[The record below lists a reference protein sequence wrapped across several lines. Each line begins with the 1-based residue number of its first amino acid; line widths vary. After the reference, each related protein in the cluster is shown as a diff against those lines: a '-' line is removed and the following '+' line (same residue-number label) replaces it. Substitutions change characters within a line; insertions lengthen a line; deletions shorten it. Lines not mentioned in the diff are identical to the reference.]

1 MKEQNLILGILAHVD
16 AGKTTLSEAL
26 LHITGA
32 VRNAGRV
39 DHGNAFL
46 DTDEMEK
53 ERGITIFSKQAR
65 FVSEREDV
73 RHSYTLLDTPGH
85 ADFSTEMERVLG
97 VLDCAVLVIS
107 AADGVNGQVRVL
119 WRLLDHYNVPVFVFV
134 NKMDQDGADR
144 EALLA
149 SIKKELSTR
158 CVDVMPG
165 AAGSAGGAARA
176 AAGSLAAGENSG
188 RPAAAGI
195 PAVGGTASSLT
206 EQLEDPAV
214 QEEIAVCDD
223 DLLDRYLEGEPVG
236 IDEIRKL
243 TAGRKLFPVLF
254 GAALREQGVA
264 ELLEALNLMIVPPR
278 YGDEFGARVFKI
290 TRDGGARLTWMKLT
304 GGSLKV
310 KTPMPDCTDDKG
322 NPEKIEQIRLYSG
335 SKFEPRQ
342 EAQAG
347 EVCAVT
353 GLTRTRV
360 GQGIG
365 AESGGEEELLQP
377 VLRCAVILPPGE
389 DLFKAYRNLCILEE
403 EDPTLHLFY
412 DEEKKEI
419 TAQIM
424 GQVQKEILQ
433 RMIRERLGLNV
444 SFGDPSIIYKETI
457 ARAAE
462 GVGHFEPLRHYA
474 EVHLLLE
481 PGVPGSGLVFENR
494 CRADVLAVNWQRL
507 IMTHLEEKRHRGVL
521 TGAELTDMKISLLTG
536 KAHLKHTEGGDFRQA
551 TYRAVRQGLMMTES
565 VLLEPYYN
573 FRLEIPQESLGRA
586 LTDLQQ
592 MGANFTQPDLEEGR
606 SVITGS
612 APVSRIGN
620 YAESLAAYT
629 RGEGQ
634 ITCTLK
640 GYAPCVNAEEV
651 IAASGY
657 DPELDLRNPTG
668 SVFCSHGAGTPVPW
682 YEVRERMHVDSGWRD
697 PSDGPRT
704 GKAMLGYDDEWD
716 GEEWDSD
723 SWSDDL
729 AYGGAGRTGLRAG
742 VKKEEKPSSFSER
755 EARFFAEEEELR
767 RIFERTY
774 GPIRSRFGEDADP
787 DGVFGSDAGRG
798 GRSGRG
804 GKGYGKYKKAAR
816 VISAEP
822 PDPRSHAAK
831 KVSEKEYLLID
842 GYNII
847 FAWEDLRELALKDIM
862 AARDKLIDLIV
873 DFAGFRREHVI
884 LVFDAY
890 KVCGG
895 RGEVIRVGGI
905 DVIYTKEAETADLYI
920 EKAAHEL
927 SKKYKVTV
935 ATSDA
940 VEQVIIYGAGAYRM
954 SAQNL
959 LEELVLTK
967 GMMREHYEKREE
979 TRPGGLLAGMS
990 EETAEALRKHLEEME
1005 E

>member
-1 MKEQNLILGILAHVD
+1 MIEQNLILGILAHVD

-32 VRNAGRV
+32 VRRAGRV
-39 DHGNAFL
+39 DHGDAFL
-46 DTDEMEK
+46 DTDDMEK

-65 FVSEREDV
+65 FISERGET
-73 RHSYTLLDTPGH
+73 RRTYTLQDTPGH
-85 ADFSTEMERVLG
+85 VDFSTEMERVLG
-97 VLDCAVLVIS
+97 ILDCAVLVIS

-119 WRLLDHYNVPVFVFV
+119 WRLLEHYNVPVFLFV
-134 NKMDQDGADR
+134 NKMDQNGADR

-158 CVDVMPG
+158 CVDIMPG
-165 AAGSAGGAARA
+165 SGAGTAM
-176 AAGSLAAGENSG
+176 SLADC
-188 RPAAAGI
+188 
-195 PAVGGTASSLT
+195 
-206 EQLEDPAV
+206 LEDPDV

-223 DLLDRYLEGEPVG
+223 ELMNAYFDGEMVTVPQ
-236 IDEIRKL
+236 ICEL

-254 GAALREQGVA
+254 GAALREQGVS
-264 ELLEALNLMIVPPR
+264 ELLECLDTLIQPPV
-278 YGDEFGARVFKI
+278 YGDEFGARIFKI

-304 GGSLKV
+304 GGKLSV
-310 KTPMPDCTDDKG
+310 KTPLADCTDDKG
-322 NPEKIEQIRLYSG
+322 MPEKVEQIRFYSG
-335 SKFEPRQ
+335 GKFETKQ
-342 EAQAG
+342 EAVAG
-347 EVCAVT
+347 EVCAIT
-353 GLTRTRV
+353 GLTRTKI

-365 AESGGEEELLQP
+365 AESEGEEELLQP
-377 VLRCAVILPPGE
+377 VLRCKVILPPGE
-389 DLFKAYRNLCILEE
+389 DLFKAYKNLSILEE
-403 EDPTLHLFY
+403 EDPTLHLGY

-433 RMIRERLGLNV
+433 RMIRERLGLRV
-444 SFGDPSIIYKETI
+444 DFGDPSIIYKETI
-457 ARAAE
+457 ARTVE

-521 TGAELTDMKISLLTG
+521 TGAEITDMKISLLTG
-536 KAHLKHTEGGDFRQA
+536 RAHLKHTEGGDFRQA

-565 VLLEPYYN
+565 VLLEPFYN

-592 MGANFTQPDLEEGR
+592 MGANFTQPDLEDGR
-606 SVITGS
+606 SIITGS
-612 APVSRIGN
+612 APVSRIAN
-620 YAESLAAYT
+620 YAETLAAYT

-640 GYAPCVNAEEV
+640 GYEPCVNAEEV

-697 PSDGPRT
+697 PSDGPGT
-704 GKAMLGYDDEWD
+704 GKALLGYDDDWD
-716 GEEWDSD
+716 E
-723 SWSDDL
+723 DL

-742 VKKEEKPSSFSER
+742 VRKEEKPVSFSER
-755 EARFFAEEEELR
+755 EARLFAEEDELR

-774 GPIRSRFGEDADP
+774 GPIKSRFGDDEP
-787 DGVFGSDAGRG
+787 DS
-798 GRSGRG
+798 GRSVKSWKR
-804 GKGYGKYKKAAR
+804 ASR
-816 VISAEP
+816 VISADP
-822 PDPRSHAAK
+822 PDKRSHAAK
-831 KVSEKEYLLID
+831 KAVEKEYLLID
-842 GYNII
+842 GYNIV
-847 FAWEDLRELALKDIM
+847 FAWEELREMALRDIM
-862 AARDKLIDLIV
+862 AARDKLIDMLV
-873 DFAGFRREHVI
+873 DFAGFRKEHVI

-890 KVCGG
+890 KVRGG
-895 RGEVIRVGGI
+895 RGEVIHVGGI

-959 LEELVLTK
+959 LEELLLTK
-967 GMMREHYEKREE
+967 GLMREHYEKREAKQA
-979 TRPGGLLAGMS
+979 GGILAQMS
-990 EETAEALRKHLEEME
+990 EEDARALQEHLENLE
-1005 E
+1005 EE

>member
-1 MKEQNLILGILAHVD
+1 MTKQNLILGILAHVD

-32 VRNAGRV
+32 VRKAGRV
-39 DHGNAFL
+39 DHKDAFL
-46 DTDEMEK
+46 DTNEMEK

-65 FVSEREDV
+65 FTSSRENVER
-73 RHSYTLLDTPGH
+73 SYTLLDTPGH
-85 ADFSTEMERVLG
+85 VDFSTEMERVLG

-119 WRLLDHYNVPVFVFV
+119 WRLLDHYKVPTFLFV

-144 EALLA
+144 AVLLS
-149 SIKKELSTR
+149 SIKKELSTK

-165 AAGSAGGAARA
+165 NGPLS
-176 AAGSLAAGENSG
+176 
-188 RPAAAGI
+188 
-195 PAVGGTASSLT
+195 
-206 EQLEDPAV
+206 EQLAQGDV

-223 DLLDRYLEGEPVG
+223 ALLNAYLEGEPVTNEQ
-236 IDEIRKL
+236 ICRL
-243 TAGRKLFPVLF
+243 TADRKLFPVLF
-254 GAALREQGVA
+254 GAALREQGVPA
-264 ELLEALNLMIVPPR
+264 LLECLDTLIQPPV
-278 YGDEFGARVFKI
+278 YGDAFGARIFKI

-304 GGSLKV
+304 GGRLSV
-310 KTPMPDCTDDKG
+310 KTPLAECTDEKG
-322 NPEKIEQIRLYSG
+322 SPEKVEQIRFYSG
-335 SKFEPRQ
+335 SKYEARQ
-342 EAQAG
+342 EAVAG

-365 AESGGEEELLQP
+365 AEASGAEELLQP
-377 VLRCAVILPPGE
+377 VLRCAVLLPPGE
-389 DLFKAYRNLCILEE
+389 DLFKAYRSLRTLEE
-403 EDPTLHLFY
+403 EDPTLHLTY

-433 RMIRERLGLNV
+433 RMIRERLGLRV
-444 SFGDPSIIYKETI
+444 SFGEPSIIYKETI
-457 ARAAE
+457 ARAVE

-494 CRADVLAVNWQRL
+494 CRADILAVNWQRL

-521 TGAELTDMKISLLTG
+521 TGAEITDMKISLLTG
-536 KAHLKHTEGGDFRQA
+536 RAHLKHTEGGDFRQA

-565 VLLEPYYN
+565 VLLEPFYS
-573 FRLEIPQESLGRA
+573 FRMEIPQESLGRA

-592 MGANFTQPDLEEGR
+592 MGASFTQPDLEDGR

-612 APVSRIGN
+612 APVSQIAN
-620 YAESLAAYT
+620 YAEQLAAYT

-640 GYAPCVNAEEV
+640 GYEPCTNAEEI

-657 DPELDLRNPTG
+657 DPELDLRNPPG
-668 SVFCSHGAGTPVPW
+668 SVFCVHGAGTPVPW

-697 PSDGPRT
+697 PSDGPLT
-704 GKAMLGYDDEWD
+704 GKAMLGYA
-716 GEEWDSD
+716 EE
-723 SWSDDL
+723 DL
-729 AYGGAGRTGLRAG
+729 WEEDMSYGSAGRTGLRAG
-742 VKKEEKPSSFSER
+742 VRKAEKPASFSER
-755 EARFFAEEEELR
+755 EAKLFAEEDELR

-774 GPIRSRFGEDADP
+774 GPIKSRFSDEEP
-787 DGVFGSDAGRG
+787 DN
-798 GRSGRG
+798 GRSAKSWKR
-804 GKGYGKYKKAAR
+804 ASR
-816 VISAEP
+816 VISADP
-822 PDPRSHAAK
+822 PDKRSHAARK
-831 KVSEKEYLLID
+831 ATEKEYLLID
-842 GYNII
+842 GYNIV
-847 FAWEDLRELALKDIM
+847 FAWEDLRELAAKDIM
-862 AARDKLIDLIV
+862 AARDKLIDMIV
-873 DFAGFRREHVI
+873 DFAGFRKEHVI

-890 KVCGG
+890 KVRGG
-895 RGEVIRVGGI
+895 RGEVIHVGGI

-927 SKKYKVTV
+927 SKRYKVTV

-967 GMMREHYEKREE
+967 SLMREHYEKKD
-979 TRPGGLLAGMS
+979 GGKSGGVLAGMS
-990 EETAEALRKHLEEME
+990 EETAAALQKHLESLE

>member
-1 MKEQNLILGILAHVD
+1 MDDTMTEQNMILGILAHVD

-32 VRNAGRV
+32 VRKAGRV
-39 DHGNAFL
+39 DHKDAFL
-46 DTDEMEK
+46 DTNEMEK

-65 FVSEREDV
+65 FTSV
-73 RHSYTLLDTPGH
+73 RGEQQRSYTLLDTPGH
-85 ADFSTEMERVLG
+85 VDFSTEMERVLG

-119 WRLLDHYNVPVFVFV
+119 WRLLDHYRVPTCIFV

-144 EALLA
+144 AALLA
-149 SIKKELSTR
+149 SIRKELGTR

-165 AAGSAGGAARA
+165 SGT
-176 AAGSLAAGENSG
+176 LAD
-188 RPAAAGI
+188 
-195 PAVGGTASSLT
+195 
-206 EQLEDPAV
+206 QLESGDV

-223 DLLDRYLEGEPVG
+223 ALLDAYLEGEPVSVSQMC
-236 IDEIRKL
+236 RL
-243 TAGRKLFPVLF
+243 TAERKLFPVLF
-254 GAALREQGVA
+254 GAALREQGVP
-264 ELLEALNLMIVPPR
+264 ELLECLDTLLQPPV
-278 YGDEFGARVFKI
+278 YGDTFGAKVFKI

-304 GGSLKV
+304 GGRLSV
-310 KTPMPDCTDDKG
+310 KTPLAECTDEKG
-322 NPEKIEQIRLYSG
+322 NPEKVEQIRFYSG
-335 SKFEPRQ
+335 NKFETRQ
-342 EAQAG
+342 EAAAG

-353 GLTRTRV
+353 GLTGTRV

-365 AESGGEEELLQP
+365 AEAGGTEELLQP

-389 DLFKAYRNLCILEE
+389 DLFKAYRSLRTLEE
-403 EDPTLHLFY
+403 EDPTLHLNY

-433 RMIRERLGLNV
+433 RMIRERLGLRV

-457 ARAAE
+457 ARAVE

-481 PGVPGSGLVFENR
+481 PGLPGSGLVFENR

-521 TGAELTDMKISLLTG
+521 TGAEITDMKISLLTG
-536 KAHLKHTEGGDFRQA
+536 RAHLKHTEGGDFRQA

-565 VLLEPYYN
+565 VLLEPFYS
-573 FRLEIPQESLGRA
+573 FRMEIPQESLGRA

-612 APVSRIGN
+612 APVSRIAN
-620 YAESLAAYT
+620 YAEQLAAYT

-640 GYAPCVNAEEV
+640 GYEPCTNAEEI

-657 DPELDLRNPTG
+657 DPELDLRNPPG

-697 PSDGPRT
+697 PSDGPMT
-704 GKAMLGYDDEWD
+704 GKALLGYT
-716 GEEWDSD
+716 EEDMWEE
-723 SWSDDL
+723 DL
-729 AYGGAGRTGLRAG
+729 SYGSAGRTGLRAG
-742 VKKEEKPSSFSER
+742 VRKEEKPVSFGER
-755 EARFFAEEEELR
+755 EARFFAEEDELR

-774 GPIRSRFGEDADP
+774 GPIKSRFSDDEP
-787 DGVFGSDAGRG
+787 DN
-798 GRSGRG
+798 GRSAKSWKR
-804 GKGYGKYKKAAR
+804 ASR
-816 VISAEP
+816 VISADP
-822 PDPRSHAAK
+822 PDKRSHAAR

-842 GYNII
+842 GYNIV
-847 FAWEDLRELALKDIM
+847 FAWEDLRELAIKDIM

-873 DFAGFRREHVI
+873 DFAGFRKEHVI

-890 KVCGG
+890 KVRGG
-895 RGEVIRVGGI
+895 RGEVIHVGGI

-927 SKKYKVTV
+927 SKRYKVTV

-967 GMMREHYEKREE
+967 SLMREHYEKRDEKKA
-979 TRPGGLLAGMS
+979 GGILAQMS
-990 EETAEALRKHLEEME
+990 EEDAKALKEHLENLE
-1005 E
+1005 ENE

>member
-1 MKEQNLILGILAHVD
+1 MDDTMTEQNMILGILAHVD

-32 VRNAGRV
+32 VRKAGRV
-39 DHGNAFL
+39 DHKDAFL
-46 DTDEMEK
+46 DTNEMEK

-65 FVSEREDV
+65 FTSV
-73 RHSYTLLDTPGH
+73 RGEQQRSYTLLDTPGH
-85 ADFSTEMERVLG
+85 VDFSTEMERVLG

-119 WRLLDHYNVPVFVFV
+119 WRLLDHYRVPTCIFV

-144 EALLA
+144 AALLA
-149 SIKKELSTR
+149 SIRKELGTR

-165 AAGSAGGAARA
+165 SGT
-176 AAGSLAAGENSG
+176 LAD
-188 RPAAAGI
+188 
-195 PAVGGTASSLT
+195 
-206 EQLEDPAV
+206 QLESGDV

-223 DLLDRYLEGEPVG
+223 ALLDAYLEGEPVSVSQMC
-236 IDEIRKL
+236 RL
-243 TAGRKLFPVLF
+243 TAERKLFPVLF
-254 GAALREQGVA
+254 GAALREQGVP
-264 ELLEALNLMIVPPR
+264 ELLECLDTLLQPPV
-278 YGDEFGARVFKI
+278 YGDTFGAKVFKI

-304 GGSLKV
+304 GGRLSV
-310 KTPMPDCTDDKG
+310 KTPLAECTDEKG
-322 NPEKIEQIRLYSG
+322 NPEKVEQIRFYSG
-335 SKFEPRQ
+335 NKFETRQ
-342 EAQAG
+342 EAAAG

-353 GLTRTRV
+353 GLTGTRV

-365 AESGGEEELLQP
+365 AEAGGTEELLQP

-389 DLFKAYRNLCILEE
+389 DLFKAYRSLRTLEE
-403 EDPTLHLFY
+403 EDPTLHLNY

-433 RMIRERLGLNV
+433 RMIRERLGLRV

-457 ARAAE
+457 ARAVE

-481 PGVPGSGLVFENR
+481 PGLPGSGLVFENR

-521 TGAELTDMKISLLTG
+521 TGAEITDMKISLLTG
-536 KAHLKHTEGGDFRQA
+536 RAHLKHTEGGDFRQA

-565 VLLEPYYN
+565 VLLEPFYS
-573 FRLEIPQESLGRA
+573 FRMEIPQESLGRA

-612 APVSRIGN
+612 APVSRIAN
-620 YAESLAAYT
+620 YSEQLAAYT

-640 GYAPCVNAEEV
+640 GYEPCTNAEEI

-657 DPELDLRNPTG
+657 DPELDLRNPPG

-697 PSDGPRT
+697 PSDGPMT
-704 GKAMLGYDDEWD
+704 GKALLGYT
-716 GEEWDSD
+716 EEDMWEE
-723 SWSDDL
+723 DL
-729 AYGGAGRTGLRAG
+729 SYGSAGRTGLRAG
-742 VKKEEKPSSFSER
+742 VRKEEKPVSFGER
-755 EARFFAEEEELR
+755 EARFFAEEDELR

-774 GPIRSRFGEDADP
+774 GPIKSRFSDDEP
-787 DGVFGSDAGRG
+787 DN
-798 GRSGRG
+798 GRSAKSWKR
-804 GKGYGKYKKAAR
+804 ASR

-822 PDPRSHAAK
+822 PDKRSHAARK
-831 KVSEKEYLLID
+831 ASEKEYLLID
-842 GYNII
+842 GYNIV
-847 FAWEDLRELALKDIM
+847 FAWEDLRELAIKDIM

-873 DFAGFRREHVI
+873 DFAGFRKEHVI

-890 KVCGG
+890 KVRGG
-895 RGEVIRVGGI
+895 RGEVIHVGGI

-927 SKKYKVTV
+927 SKRYKVTV

-967 GMMREHYEKREE
+967 SLMREHYEKRDEKKA
-979 TRPGGLLAGMS
+979 GGILAQMS
-990 EETAEALRKHLEEME
+990 EKDAQALKEQLENLEENE
-1005 E
+1005 

>member
-1 MKEQNLILGILAHVD
+1 MDDTMTEQNMILGILAHVD

-32 VRNAGRV
+32 VRKAGRV
-39 DHGNAFL
+39 DHKDAFL
-46 DTDEMEK
+46 DTNEMEK

-65 FVSEREDV
+65 FTSV
-73 RHSYTLLDTPGH
+73 RGEQQRSYTLLDTPGH
-85 ADFSTEMERVLG
+85 VDFSTEMERVLG

-119 WRLLDHYNVPVFVFV
+119 WRLLDHYRVPTCIFV

-144 EALLA
+144 AALLA
-149 SIKKELSTR
+149 SIRKELGTR

-165 AAGSAGGAARA
+165 SGT
-176 AAGSLAAGENSG
+176 LAD
-188 RPAAAGI
+188 
-195 PAVGGTASSLT
+195 
-206 EQLEDPAV
+206 QLESGDV

-223 DLLDRYLEGEPVG
+223 ALLDAYLEGEPVSVSQMC
-236 IDEIRKL
+236 RL
-243 TAGRKLFPVLF
+243 TAERKLFPVLF
-254 GAALREQGVA
+254 GAALREQGVP
-264 ELLEALNLMIVPPR
+264 ELLECLDTLLQPPV
-278 YGDEFGARVFKI
+278 YGDTFGAKVFKI

-304 GGSLKV
+304 GGRLSV
-310 KTPMPDCTDDKG
+310 KTPLAECTDEKG
-322 NPEKIEQIRLYSG
+322 NPEKVEQIRFYSG
-335 SKFEPRQ
+335 NKFETRQ
-342 EAQAG
+342 EAAAG

-353 GLTRTRV
+353 GLTGTRV

-365 AESGGEEELLQP
+365 AEAGGTEELLQP

-389 DLFKAYRNLCILEE
+389 DLFKAYRSLRTLEE
-403 EDPTLHLFY
+403 EDPTLHLNY

-433 RMIRERLGLNV
+433 RMIRERLGLRV

-457 ARAAE
+457 ARTVE

-481 PGVPGSGLVFENR
+481 PGLPGSGLVFENR

-521 TGAELTDMKISLLTG
+521 TGAEITDMKISLLTG
-536 KAHLKHTEGGDFRQA
+536 RAHLKHTEGGDFRQA

-565 VLLEPYYN
+565 VLLEPFYS
-573 FRLEIPQESLGRA
+573 FRMEIPQESLGRA

-612 APVSRIGN
+612 APVSRIAN
-620 YAESLAAYT
+620 YAEQLAAYT

-640 GYAPCVNAEEV
+640 GYEPCTNAEEI

-657 DPELDLRNPTG
+657 DPELDLRNPPG

-697 PSDGPRT
+697 PSDGPMT
-704 GKAMLGYDDEWD
+704 GKALLGYT
-716 GEEWDSD
+716 EEDMWEE
-723 SWSDDL
+723 DL
-729 AYGGAGRTGLRAG
+729 SYGSAGRTGLRAG
-742 VKKEEKPSSFSER
+742 VRKEEKPVSFGER
-755 EARFFAEEEELR
+755 EARFFAEEDELR

-774 GPIRSRFGEDADP
+774 GPIKSRFSDDEP
-787 DGVFGSDAGRG
+787 DN
-798 GRSGRG
+798 GRSAKSWKR
-804 GKGYGKYKKAAR
+804 ASR
-816 VISAEP
+816 VISADP
-822 PDPRSHAAK
+822 PDKRSHAAR

-842 GYNII
+842 GYNIV
-847 FAWEDLRELALKDIM
+847 FAWEDLRELAIKDIM

-873 DFAGFRREHVI
+873 DFAGFRKEHVI

-890 KVCGG
+890 KVRGG
-895 RGEVIRVGGI
+895 RGEVIHVGGI

-927 SKKYKVTV
+927 SKRYKVTV

-967 GMMREHYEKREE
+967 SLMREHYEKRDEKKA
-979 TRPGGLLAGMS
+979 GGILAQMS
-990 EETAEALRKHLEEME
+990 EEDAKALKEHLENLE
-1005 E
+1005 ENE

>member
-1 MKEQNLILGILAHVD
+1 MDITMTEQNMILGILAHVD

-32 VRNAGRV
+32 VRKAGRV
-39 DHGNAFL
+39 DHKDAFL
-46 DTDEMEK
+46 DTNEMEK

-65 FVSEREDV
+65 FTSV
-73 RHSYTLLDTPGH
+73 RGEQQRSYTLLDTPGH
-85 ADFSTEMERVLG
+85 VDFSTEMERVLG

-119 WRLLDHYNVPVFVFV
+119 WRLLDHYRVPTCIFV

-144 EALLA
+144 AALLA
-149 SIKKELSTR
+149 SIRKELGTR

-165 AAGSAGGAARA
+165 SGT
-176 AAGSLAAGENSG
+176 LAD
-188 RPAAAGI
+188 
-195 PAVGGTASSLT
+195 
-206 EQLEDPAV
+206 QLESGDV

-223 DLLDRYLEGEPVG
+223 ALLDAYLEGEPVSVSQMC
-236 IDEIRKL
+236 RL
-243 TAGRKLFPVLF
+243 TAERKLFPVLF
-254 GAALREQGVA
+254 GAALREQGVP
-264 ELLEALNLMIVPPR
+264 ELLACLDTLLQPPV
-278 YGDEFGARVFKI
+278 YGDTFGAKVFKI

-304 GGSLKV
+304 GGSLSV
-310 KTPMPDCTDDKG
+310 KTPLAECTDEKG
-322 NPEKIEQIRLYSG
+322 SPEKVEQIRFYSG
-335 SKFEPRQ
+335 NKFETRQ
-342 EAQAG
+342 EAAAG

-353 GLTRTRV
+353 GLTGTRV

-365 AESGGEEELLQP
+365 AEAGGTEELLQP

-389 DLFKAYRNLCILEE
+389 DLFKAYRNLRTLEE
-403 EDPTLHLFY
+403 EDPTLHLNY

-433 RMIRERLGLNV
+433 RMIRERLGLRV

-457 ARAAE
+457 ARAVE

-481 PGVPGSGLVFENR
+481 PGLPGSGLVFENR

-521 TGAELTDMKISLLTG
+521 TGAEITDMKISLLTG
-536 KAHLKHTEGGDFRQA
+536 RAHLKHTEGGDFRQA

-565 VLLEPYYN
+565 VLLEPFYS
-573 FRLEIPQESLGRA
+573 FRMEIPQESLGRA

-612 APVSRIGN
+612 APVSKIAN
-620 YAESLAAYT
+620 YAEQLAAYT

-640 GYAPCVNAEEV
+640 GYEPCTNAEEI

-657 DPELDLRNPTG
+657 DPELDLRNPPG

-697 PSDGPRT
+697 PSDGPMT
-704 GKAMLGYDDEWD
+704 GKALLGYT
-716 GEEWDSD
+716 EEDMWEE
-723 SWSDDL
+723 DL
-729 AYGGAGRTGLRAG
+729 SYGSAGRTGLRAG
-742 VKKEEKPSSFSER
+742 VRKEEKPVSFGER
-755 EARFFAEEEELR
+755 EARFFAEEDELR

-774 GPIRSRFGEDADP
+774 GPIKSRFSDDEP
-787 DGVFGSDAGRG
+787 DN
-798 GRSGRG
+798 GRSAKFWKR
-804 GKGYGKYKKAAR
+804 ASR
-816 VISAEP
+816 VISADP
-822 PDPRSHAAK
+822 PDKRSHAAR

-842 GYNII
+842 GYNIV
-847 FAWEDLRELALKDIM
+847 FAWEDLRELAIKDIM

-873 DFAGFRREHVI
+873 DFAGFRKEHVI

-890 KVCGG
+890 KVRGG
-895 RGEVIRVGGI
+895 RGEVIHVGGI

-927 SKKYKVTV
+927 SKRYKVTV

-967 GMMREHYEKREE
+967 SLMREHYEKRDEKKA
-979 TRPGGLLAGMS
+979 GGILAQMS
-990 EETAEALRKHLEEME
+990 EEDAKALKEHLKNLEENE
-1005 E
+1005 

>member
-1 MKEQNLILGILAHVD
+1 MTKQNLILGILAHVD

-32 VRNAGRV
+32 VRKAGRV
-39 DHGNAFL
+39 DHKDAFL
-46 DTDEMEK
+46 DTNEMEK

-65 FVSEREDV
+65 FTSSREDV
-73 RHSYTLLDTPGH
+73 ERSYTLLDTPGH
-85 ADFSTEMERVLG
+85 VDFSTEMERVLG

-119 WRLLDHYNVPVFVFV
+119 WRLLDHYKVPTFLFV

-144 EALLA
+144 AVLLS
-149 SIKKELSTR
+149 SIKKELSTK

-165 AAGSAGGAARA
+165 
-176 AAGSLAAGENSG
+176 SG
-188 RPAAAGI
+188 PL
-195 PAVGGTASSLT
+195 S
-206 EQLEDPAV
+206 EQLAQGDV

-223 DLLDRYLEGEPVG
+223 ALLNAYLEGEPVTNEQ
-236 IDEIRKL
+236 ICRL
-243 TAGRKLFPVLF
+243 TADRKLFPVLF
-254 GAALREQGVA
+254 GAALREQGVPA
-264 ELLEALNLMIVPPR
+264 LLECLDTLIQPPV
-278 YGDEFGARVFKI
+278 YGDAFGARIFKI

-304 GGSLKV
+304 GGRLSV
-310 KTPMPDCTDDKG
+310 KTPLAECTDEKG
-322 NPEKIEQIRLYSG
+322 SPEKVEQIRFYSG
-335 SKFEPRQ
+335 SKYEARQ
-342 EAQAG
+342 EAVAG

-365 AESGGEEELLQP
+365 AEASGAEELLQP
-377 VLRCAVILPPGE
+377 VLRCAVLLPPGE
-389 DLFKAYRNLCILEE
+389 DLFKAYRSLRTLEE
-403 EDPTLHLFY
+403 EDPTLHLTY

-433 RMIRERLGLNV
+433 RMIRERLGLRV
-444 SFGDPSIIYKETI
+444 SFGEPSIIYKETI
-457 ARAAE
+457 ARAVE

-494 CRADVLAVNWQRL
+494 CRADILAVNWQRL

-521 TGAELTDMKISLLTG
+521 TGAEITDMKISLLTG
-536 KAHLKHTEGGDFRQA
+536 RAHLKHTEGGDFRQA

-565 VLLEPYYN
+565 VLLEPFYS
-573 FRLEIPQESLGRA
+573 FRMEIPQESLGRA

-592 MGANFTQPDLEEGR
+592 MGASFTQPDLEDGR

-612 APVSRIGN
+612 APVSQIAN
-620 YAESLAAYT
+620 YAEQLAAYT

-640 GYAPCVNAEEV
+640 GYEPCTNAEEI

-657 DPELDLRNPTG
+657 DPELDLRNPPG
-668 SVFCSHGAGTPVPW
+668 SVFCAHGAGTPVPW

-697 PSDGPRT
+697 PSDGPLT
-704 GKAMLGYDDEWD
+704 GKAMLGYA
-716 GEEWDSD
+716 EE
-723 SWSDDL
+723 DL
-729 AYGGAGRTGLRAG
+729 WEEDMSYGSAGRTGLRAG
-742 VKKEEKPSSFSER
+742 VRKAEKPASFSER
-755 EARFFAEEEELR
+755 EAKLFAEEDELR

-774 GPIRSRFGEDADP
+774 GPIKSRFSDEEP
-787 DGVFGSDAGRG
+787 DN
-798 GRSGRG
+798 GRSAKSWKR
-804 GKGYGKYKKAAR
+804 ASR
-816 VISAEP
+816 VISADP
-822 PDPRSHAAK
+822 PDKRSHAARK
-831 KVSEKEYLLID
+831 ATEKEYLLID
-842 GYNII
+842 GYNIV
-847 FAWEDLRELALKDIM
+847 FAWEDLRELAAKDIM
-862 AARDKLIDLIV
+862 AARDKLIDMIV
-873 DFAGFRREHVI
+873 DFAGFRKEHVI

-890 KVCGG
+890 KVRGG
-895 RGEVIRVGGI
+895 RGEVIHVGGI

-927 SKKYKVTV
+927 SKRYKVTV

-967 GMMREHYEKREE
+967 SLMREHYEKKD
-979 TRPGGLLAGMS
+979 GGKSGGVLAGMS
-990 EETAEALRKHLEEME
+990 EETAAALQKHLESLE

>member
-1 MKEQNLILGILAHVD
+1 MKEENLILGILAHVD

-46 DTDEMEK
+46 DTNAMEK

-65 FVSEREDV
+65 FTSV
-73 RHSYTLLDTPGH
+73 RGETARTYTLQDTPGH

-97 VLDCAVLVIS
+97 ILDCAVLVIS

-119 WRLLDHYNVPVFVFV
+119 WRLLEHYGVPVFVFI
-134 NKMDQDGADR
+134 NKMDQNGADR

-149 SIKKELSTR
+149 AVKKELSTH
-158 CVDVMPG
+158 CVDIMPNAEAG
-165 AAGSAGGAARA
+165 GSGSAEAGGDVMESAYLRMM
-176 AAGSLAAGENSG
+176 SG
-188 RPAAAGI
+188 
-195 PAVGGTASSLT
+195 
-206 EQLEDPAV
+206 LEDPDV

-223 DLLDRYLEGEPVG
+223 ELLGRYLEGEPVTAG
-236 IDEIRKL
+236 EICAL
-243 TAGRKLFPVLF
+243 TAQRKLFPVLF

-264 ELLEALNLMIVPPR
+264 ELLAALDVMIRPPV
-278 YGDEFGARVFKI
+278 YGDEFGARIFKI

-310 KTPMPDCTDDKG
+310 KTPMADCLDEKG
-322 NPEKIEQIRLYSG
+322 SPEKVEQIRLYSG
-335 SKFEPRQ
+335 GKFENRQ
-342 EAQAG
+342 EVQAG

-353 GLTRTRV
+353 GLTKTRV

-365 AESGGEEELLQP
+365 VAAEDAGGAELLQP
-377 VLRCAVILPPGE
+377 VLRCALILPPGE
-389 DLFKAYRNLCILEE
+389 DLFKAYRNLSILEE
-403 EDPTLHLFY
+403 EDPTLHLSY

-433 RMIRERLGLNV
+433 RMIRERLGLRV
-444 SFGDPSIIYKETI
+444 EFGDPSIIYKETI
-457 ARAAE
+457 ARTVE

-565 VLLEPYYN
+565 VLLEPFYN

-592 MGANFTQPDLEEGR
+592 MGANFTQPDLVDGR

-612 APVSRIGN
+612 APVSRIAN
-620 YAESLAAYT
+620 YAETLAAYT

-640 GYAPCVNAEEV
+640 GYEPCVNAQEIIE
-651 IAASGY
+651 ASGY

-668 SVFCSHGAGTPVPW
+668 SVFCAHGAGTPVPW

-704 GKAMLGYDDEWD
+704 GMAMQGYDDDLYDED
-716 GEEWDSD
+716 L
-723 SWSDDL
+723 WSEDL
-729 AYGGAGRTGLRAG
+729 SYGGAGRTGLRAG
-742 VKKEEKPSSFSER
+742 VQKEEKPASFSER
-755 EARFFAEEEELR
+755 EAKFFAEEAELR

-774 GPIRSRFGEDADP
+774 GPIRSNVGSDADP
-787 DGVFGSDAGRG
+787 DGVFAGASGKGG
-798 GRSGRG
+798 GRKS
-804 GKGYGKYKKAAR
+804 YKRASR
-816 VISAEP
+816 VISADP
-822 PDPRSHAAK
+822 PDKRSHAAR

-847 FAWEDLRELALKDIM
+847 FAWEELRELAARDIM
-862 AARDKLIDLIV
+862 AARDKLIDMLV
-873 DFAGFRREHVI
+873 DFAGFRKEHVI

-890 KVCGG
+890 KVRGG
-895 RGEVIRVGGI
+895 RGELVRVGAV

-927 SKKYKVTV
+927 TKKYKVTV

-979 TRPGGLLAGMS
+979 KRAGGLLAGMS
-990 EETAEALRKHLEEME
+990 EEAAQALKKHLEEMAKE

>member
-1 MKEQNLILGILAHVD
+1 MDDTMTEQNMILGILAHVD

-32 VRNAGRV
+32 VRKAGRV
-39 DHGNAFL
+39 DHKDAFL
-46 DTDEMEK
+46 DTNEMEK

-65 FVSEREDV
+65 FTSV
-73 RHSYTLLDTPGH
+73 RGEQQRSYTLLDTPGH
-85 ADFSTEMERVLG
+85 VDFSTEMERVLG

-119 WRLLDHYNVPVFVFV
+119 WRLLDHYRVPTCIFV

-144 EALLA
+144 AALLA
-149 SIKKELSTR
+149 SIRKELGTR

-165 AAGSAGGAARA
+165 SGT
-176 AAGSLAAGENSG
+176 LAD
-188 RPAAAGI
+188 
-195 PAVGGTASSLT
+195 
-206 EQLEDPAV
+206 QLESGDV

-223 DLLDRYLEGEPVG
+223 ALLDAYLEGEPVSVSQMC
-236 IDEIRKL
+236 RL
-243 TAGRKLFPVLF
+243 TAERKLFPVLF
-254 GAALREQGVA
+254 GAALREQGVP
-264 ELLEALNLMIVPPR
+264 ELLECLDTLLQPPV
-278 YGDEFGARVFKI
+278 YGDTFGAKVFKI

-304 GGSLKV
+304 GGRLSV
-310 KTPMPDCTDDKG
+310 KTPLAECTDEKG
-322 NPEKIEQIRLYSG
+322 NPEKVEQIRFYSG
-335 SKFEPRQ
+335 NKFETRQ
-342 EAQAG
+342 EAAAG

-353 GLTRTRV
+353 GLTGTRV

-365 AESGGEEELLQP
+365 AEAGGTEELLQP

-389 DLFKAYRNLCILEE
+389 DLFKAYRSLRTLEE
-403 EDPTLHLFY
+403 EDPTLHLNY

-433 RMIRERLGLNV
+433 RMIRERLGLRV

-457 ARAAE
+457 ARAVE

-481 PGVPGSGLVFENR
+481 PGLPGSGLVFENR

-521 TGAELTDMKISLLTG
+521 TGAEITDMKISLLTG
-536 KAHLKHTEGGDFRQA
+536 RAHLKHTEGGDFRQA

-565 VLLEPYYN
+565 VLLEPFYS
-573 FRLEIPQESLGRA
+573 FRMEIPQESLGRA

-612 APVSRIGN
+612 APVSRIAN
-620 YAESLAAYT
+620 YAEQLAAYT

-640 GYAPCVNAEEV
+640 GYEPCTNAEEI

-657 DPELDLRNPTG
+657 DPELDLRNPPG

-697 PSDGPRT
+697 PSDGPMT
-704 GKAMLGYDDEWD
+704 GKALLGYT
-716 GEEWDSD
+716 EEDMWEE
-723 SWSDDL
+723 DL
-729 AYGGAGRTGLRAG
+729 SYGSAGRTGLRAG
-742 VKKEEKPSSFSER
+742 VRKEEKPVSFGER
-755 EARFFAEEEELR
+755 EARFFAEEDELR

-774 GPIRSRFGEDADP
+774 GPIKSRFSDDEP
-787 DGVFGSDAGRG
+787 DN
-798 GRSGRG
+798 GRSAKSWKR
-804 GKGYGKYKKAAR
+804 ASR
-816 VISAEP
+816 VISADP
-822 PDPRSHAAK
+822 PDKRSHAAR

-842 GYNII
+842 GYNIV
-847 FAWEDLRELALKDIM
+847 FAWEDLRELAIKDIM

-873 DFAGFRREHVI
+873 DFAGFRKEHVI

-890 KVCGG
+890 KVRGG
-895 RGEVIRVGGI
+895 RGEVIHVGGI

-927 SKKYKVTV
+927 SKRYKVTV

-940 VEQVIIYGAGAYRM
+940 VEQVIIYGAESGRKRVTRRTEFRM
-954 SAQNL
+954 CAKLYKQIFQKLCAIVHERRRRFIFLFDN
-959 LEELVLTK
+959 
-967 GMMREHYEKREE
+967 G
-979 TRPGGLLAGMS
+979 
-990 EETAEALRKHLEEME
+990 
-1005 E
+1005 

>member
-1 MKEQNLILGILAHVD
+1 MDDTMTEQNMILGILAHVD

-32 VRNAGRV
+32 VRKAGRV
-39 DHGNAFL
+39 DHKDAFL
-46 DTDEMEK
+46 DTNEMEK

-65 FVSEREDV
+65 FTSV
-73 RHSYTLLDTPGH
+73 RGEQQRSYTLLDTPGH
-85 ADFSTEMERVLG
+85 VDFSTEMERVLG

-119 WRLLDHYNVPVFVFV
+119 WRLLDHYRVPTCIFV

-144 EALLA
+144 AALLA
-149 SIKKELSTR
+149 SIRKELGTR

-165 AAGSAGGAARA
+165 SGT
-176 AAGSLAAGENSG
+176 LAD
-188 RPAAAGI
+188 
-195 PAVGGTASSLT
+195 
-206 EQLEDPAV
+206 QLESGDV

-223 DLLDRYLEGEPVG
+223 ALLDAYLEGEPVS
-236 IDEIRKL
+236 ISQMRRL
-243 TAGRKLFPVLF
+243 TAERKLFPVLF
-254 GAALREQGVA
+254 GAALREQGVP
-264 ELLEALNLMIVPPR
+264 ELLECLDTLLQPPV
-278 YGDEFGARVFKI
+278 YGDTFGAKVFKI

-304 GGSLKV
+304 GGRLSV
-310 KTPMPDCTDDKG
+310 KTPLAECTDEKG
-322 NPEKIEQIRLYSG
+322 NPEKVEQIRFYSG
-335 SKFEPRQ
+335 NKFETRQ
-342 EAQAG
+342 EAAAG

-353 GLTRTRV
+353 GLTGTRV

-365 AESGGEEELLQP
+365 AEAGGTEELLQP

-389 DLFKAYRNLCILEE
+389 DLFKAYRSLRTLEE
-403 EDPTLHLFY
+403 EDPTLHLNY

-433 RMIRERLGLNV
+433 RMIRERLGLRV

-457 ARAAE
+457 ARAVE

-481 PGVPGSGLVFENR
+481 PGLPGSGLVFENR

-521 TGAELTDMKISLLTG
+521 TGAEITDMKISLLTG
-536 KAHLKHTEGGDFRQA
+536 RAHLKHTEGGDFRQA

-565 VLLEPYYN
+565 VLLEPFYS
-573 FRLEIPQESLGRA
+573 FRMEIPQESLGRA

-612 APVSRIGN
+612 APVSRIAN
-620 YAESLAAYT
+620 YAEQLAAYT

-640 GYAPCVNAEEV
+640 GYEPCTNAEEI

-657 DPELDLRNPTG
+657 DPELDLRNPPG

-697 PSDGPRT
+697 PSDGPMT
-704 GKAMLGYDDEWD
+704 GKALLGYT
-716 GEEWDSD
+716 EEDMWEE
-723 SWSDDL
+723 DL
-729 AYGGAGRTGLRAG
+729 SYGSAGRTGLRAG
-742 VKKEEKPSSFSER
+742 VRKEEKPVSFGER
-755 EARFFAEEEELR
+755 EARFFAEEDELR

-774 GPIRSRFGEDADP
+774 GPIKSRFSDDEP
-787 DGVFGSDAGRG
+787 DN
-798 GRSGRG
+798 GRSAKSWKR
-804 GKGYGKYKKAAR
+804 ASR
-816 VISAEP
+816 VISADP
-822 PDPRSHAAK
+822 PDKRSHAAR

-842 GYNII
+842 GYNIV
-847 FAWEDLRELALKDIM
+847 FAWEDLRELAIKDIM

-873 DFAGFRREHVI
+873 DFAGFRKEHVI

-890 KVCGG
+890 KVRGG
-895 RGEVIRVGGI
+895 RGEVIHVGGI

-927 SKKYKVTV
+927 SKRYKVTV

-967 GMMREHYEKREE
+967 SLMREHYEKRDEKKA
-979 TRPGGLLAGMS
+979 GGILAQMS
-990 EETAEALRKHLEEME
+990 EEDAQALKEHLENLE
-1005 E
+1005 ENE